1 MGTVRVEK
9 YRYPGRV
16 LYGTVSIPRIKLGAD
31 ETAGREVKR
40 SARAGTCEAL
50 TSGTAW
56 RPRERNV
63 AVSSM
68 SAEDTAPVDIVALCK
83 DAFDIQ
89 RKIALGEV
97 SADKMAEVAMS
108 FGGAFRACDR

>member
-1 MGTVRVEK
+1 
-9 YRYPGRV
+9 
-16 LYGTVSIPRIKLGAD
+16 
-31 ETAGREVKR
+31 
-40 SARAGTCEAL
+40 
-50 TSGTAW
+50 
-56 RPRERNV
+56 
-63 AVSSM
+63 M